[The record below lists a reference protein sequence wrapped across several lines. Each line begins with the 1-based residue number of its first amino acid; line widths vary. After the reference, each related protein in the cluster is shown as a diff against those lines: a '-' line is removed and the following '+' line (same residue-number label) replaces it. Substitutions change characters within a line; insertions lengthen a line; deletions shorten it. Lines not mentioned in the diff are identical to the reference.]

1 MSNKKSAIA
10 FVIIGSTNP
19 VNTHYLLFLLA
30 NSNYKAPNNK
40 NTSIAI
46 VRTPATNNIKQDIT
60 T

>member
-1 MSNKKSAIA
+1 MSNKKSAMA

-19 VNTHYLLFLLA
+19 VNTHCLLFLLA

-40 NTSIAI
+40 NTSIAM
-46 VRTPATNNIKQDIT
+46 VSTPATSNIKQLIT

>member
-1 MSNKKSAIA
+1 MA

-19 VNTHYLLFLLA
+19 VNTHCLLFLLA

-46 VRTPATNNIKQDIT
+46 ASTPATSNIKQLIIT
-60 T
+60 